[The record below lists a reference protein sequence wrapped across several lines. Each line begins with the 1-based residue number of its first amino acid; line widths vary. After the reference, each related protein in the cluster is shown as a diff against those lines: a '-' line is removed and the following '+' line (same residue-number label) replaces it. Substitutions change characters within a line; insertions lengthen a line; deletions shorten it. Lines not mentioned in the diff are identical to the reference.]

1 MFYFFFFFLI
11 SEDTN
16 LTKALISLLFSASF
30 QAKDNIILLRE
41 IARDIHSSLGDIDQ
55 VGDWFYLCKHIILL
69 SEIARDIHSNLG
81 DFNQLGGWFLVM
93 QVS

>member
-1 MFYFFFFFLI
+1 MTNLVTCFTFPI

-55 VGDWFYLCKHIILL
+55 VG
-69 SEIARDIHSNLG
+69 
-81 DFNQLGGWFLVM
+81 GWFLFSSAGFTFARALG
-93 QVS
+93 QAEIQGPQY